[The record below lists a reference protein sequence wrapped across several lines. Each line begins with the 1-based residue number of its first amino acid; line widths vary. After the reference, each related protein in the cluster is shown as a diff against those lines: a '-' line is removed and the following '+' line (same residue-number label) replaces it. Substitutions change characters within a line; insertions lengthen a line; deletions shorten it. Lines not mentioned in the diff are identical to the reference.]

1 MENNKN
7 KKSVKYQGDMLNF
20 CDFIQVYV
28 FTRNHHLKL
37 QEYGQTAALQH
48 FFQIYC
54 HNAVPEV
61 AKPRITQ
68 PISKK
73 KTFTN
78 NTSTSRFIIIYQIH
92 DILGKYLENKAR
104 QNYGS
109 AHFTFIH

>member
-1 MENNKN
+1 MGITQCILKKKKQKN
-7 KKSVKYQGDMLNF
+7 KKKK
-20 CDFIQVYV
+20 
-28 FTRNHHLKL
+28 HLKNDL
-37 QEYGQTAALQH
+37 VIYSLNCKSMVKQPHFST
-48 FFQIYC
+48 FFQIYF

-73 KTFTN
+73 TFTN
-78 NTSTSRFIIIYQIH
+78 NTSTSRFIIIYQIP
-92 DILGKYLENKAR
+92 DILGKYLENNAR